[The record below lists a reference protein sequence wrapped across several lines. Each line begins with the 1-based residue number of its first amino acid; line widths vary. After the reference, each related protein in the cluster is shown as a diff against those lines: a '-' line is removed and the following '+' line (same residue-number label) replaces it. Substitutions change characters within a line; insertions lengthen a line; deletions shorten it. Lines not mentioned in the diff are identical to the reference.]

1 MFFQIWME
9 DLKTPILTTRYERSY
24 LTAGCWSPTRPGVFY
39 TTKLDGT
46 MDVWDFF
53 YKQNDPVY
61 STKVCESG
69 LSSIKVQ
76 NDGSLVA
83 VGSVDGSTTLLQ
95 VCNSLSTPQNN
106 EKQSI
111 TQMFERE
118 NRREKNLEIRAMQ
131 IRREKRASESTD
143 KSVDTSENANRPT
156 MVDEEEEALLA
167 KVEKDFYASIKSLR
181 PENDNED
188 EDGEPEGE

>member
-1 MFFQIWME
+1 ME

-61 STKVCESG
+61 STKVGESG

-76 NDGSLVA
+76 NDGRLVA

-131 IRREKRASESTD
+131 IRRERKASEASD
-143 KSVDTSENANRPT
+143 KAVESENSNRPA
-156 MVDEEEEALLA
+156 VADEEEEALLA
-167 KVEKDFYASIKSLR
+167 KVEKDFYASIKTLQ
-181 PENDNED
+181 PENDID

>member
-1 MFFQIWME
+1 ME
-9 DLKTPILTTRYERSY
+9 DLKSPILTTRYEKSY
-24 LTAGCWSPTRPGVFY
+24 LTSGCWSPTRPGVFY

-46 MDVWDFF
+46 LDVWDFF

-61 STKVCESG
+61 STMVGESG

-76 NDGSLVA
+76 NEGSLVA

-95 VCNSLSTPQNN
+95 VCNSLSEAQNN
-106 EKQSI
+106 EKPSI

-131 IRREKRASESTD
+131 LKREKRANEPGGKSSGESQTNSVAD
-143 KSVDTSENANRPT
+143 NGEGEEDESLLEQIEKS
-156 MVDEEEEALLA
+156 
-167 KVEKDFYASIKSLR
+167 FYESMASLKKR
-181 PENDNED
+181 GED
-188 EDGEPEGE
+188 EDDGEVVGE